1 MSALSESLFGVA
13 STGKKWGPKTFEKSG
28 GRRKRGFFNDATLAH
43 LFPASATSATPQ
55 KPSKAGVHM
64 AKYLTPTP
72 QKPSKLGMSLS
83 NAVTMRKSS
92 AGSYTAPS
100 SSGTIKTS
108 KRSATG

>member
-13 STGKKWGPKTFEKSG
+13 STGKKWGPKTFEKPV
-28 GRRKRGFFNDATLAH
+28 GRRKRGFLSDAALAH

-55 KPSKAGVHM
+55 KPSKLGLAG
-64 AKYLTPTP
+64 A
-72 QKPSKLGMSLS
+72 

>member
-28 GRRKRGFFNDATLAH
+28 RRRKRGFLNDATLAH
-43 LFPASATSATPQ
+43 LFPASATSA
-55 KPSKAGVHM
+55 
-64 AKYLTPTP
+64 TP

-92 AGSYTAPS
+92 AGSYTAPT

>member
-1 MSALSESLFGVA
+1 MSSFLESVFAGRSKV
-13 STGKKWGPKTFEKSG
+13 GKKWGQ
-28 GRRKRGFFNDATLAH
+28 
-43 LFPASATSATPQ
+43 ATSQ